1 MKAQVLGTRSP
12 GISGKENKGRIQH
25 QEIDVDELLGGSRS
39 KASPGTSCSVYCTQQ
54 SDETTANVYL
64 CIPVGCPNAVSASKT
79 RNYHGSRLADKTN
92 LSSPRIR
99 SPLIPKADLRKPT
112 KPIGSPPIRQPNRLL
127 AAATGRNLG
136 LDRPLHRS
144 TAGQSNL
151 RKEVEV
157 DCDSESEE
165 HSSEAS
171 DENDESLWPSRIT
184 ERYGPASFGKDKRD
198 GFKKEQ
204 MRRKDDSNE
213 GHVQVFQQVR
223 DLEDPD
229 GKSWI

>member
-1 MKAQVLGTRSP
+1 MKAQVIGTRSP

-64 CIPVGCPNAVSASKT
+64 CIPIGCPNAVFASKT

-99 SPLIPKADLRKPT
+99 SPLIPKADLQKPT
-112 KPIGSPPIRQPNRLL
+112 KSIEPPPIRQPNPLL

-136 LDRPLHRS
+136 LDRPLHRG
-144 TAGQSNL
+144 TASRSNL
-151 RKEVEV
+151 RKQVEVE
-157 DCDSESEE
+157 CDSGSEE

-171 DENDESLWPSRIT
+171 DEDDESLWPSRIT

-198 GFKKEQ
+198 GSKREQ
-204 MRRKDDSNE
+204 MSCKDDSNE
-213 GHVQVFQQVR
+213 GHVQAFQRVR
-223 DLEDPD
+223 DLEDLD
-229 GKSWI
+229 GKS